1 MAPAI
6 YKAKECPRCGSNVIG
21 FIKTGQGT
29 PQFFAICRH
38 CFRYGET
45 AANRDEALALWNHDP
60 ERLAA
65 GMA

>member
-6 YKAKECPRCGSNVIG
+6 YRAKPCPRCGSNVIG
-21 FIKTGQGT
+21 FIKTGQDL

-45 AANRDEALALWNHDP
+45 AANRDDALARWNSDP
-60 ERLAA
+60 ARCAA
-65 GMA
+65 GTA